1 MTIREKQTEEK
12 IFDAATEVFEEK
24 GMSGA
29 RMQEIS
35 TRAGINK
42 ALLHYYFRTKEHL
55 FDAVFELL
63 AKKMFA
69 RFSNILE
76 KDLPLEDIL
85 RMFYREQISFL
96 QKNPKL
102 PAFIINEIN
111 QNPQRIKKLLSNIDF
126 PEAIQAIL
134 EKHKNELHKYNIDEN
149 SIPQILTSIVA
160 LSVFP
165 FAARGILKIVFEN
178 AGYDFNRYIEERK
191 EFAADFVIKAIK
203 K

>member
-35 TRAGINK
+35 ARAGINK